1 MRNLFIIP
9 LIVISIL
16 LSACGSAVPK
26 MKPFKME
33 IQQGNVVTSK
43 MLLQLRPGMTKSQ
56 VKFIMG
62 TPLIVDSFHSNRWD
76 YFYQMR
82 QSGKVIEQRR
92 VILDFEKELLV
103 RVRGDVVPQGTPG
116 AEPAQDGNTLAS
128 AKSVNPTPVKQVG
141 IMEKLKFW
149 KSDEKQAV
157 NGVKP
162 KKEKDL
168 FDTFKFWEK
177 DEADEAKDA
186 AAVVVAPS
194 KAVEASADLAT
205 EETPSLLAVPVAGVP
220 PVETPKVEAPAAESS
235 TEKSIVAAPVI
246 ATPEPAAPEVKV
258 AEPVAEMPKVEAPQV
273 ETPKVEAPKVE
284 AAKVEAPKV
293 ETLAPEVVAPVV
305 VAPVVAAPAV
315 EAVVDSAP
323 ASEPATKMDKDE
335 PFIFR
340 MDKKLNLKNLEN
352 SPAKAEIIKD
362 KTKKADV
369 PPPEPLEEPGYFER
383 ILEKIGF

>member
-1 MRNLFIIP
+1 MRIYFIIP
-9 LIVISIL
+9 LIFISIL

-26 MKPFKME
+26 MKPFKMD

-116 AEPAQDGNTLAS
+116 AEPAKDGNTLTS

-177 DEADEAKDA
+177 DEAEVTKEA
-186 AAVVVAPS
+186 AAVVAPT
-194 KAVEASADLAT
+194 KAVEATADLT
-205 EETPSLLAVPVAGVP
+205 SESTPSLLSVPITGVP
-220 PVETPKVEAPAAESS
+220 PVEASLADAP
-235 TEKSIVAAPVI
+235 TEKPIIAAPVTAEPI
-246 ATPEPAAPEVKV
+246 VTVAPEIVTPEAKV
-258 AEPVAEMPKVEAPQV
+258 SEPVAELPKV
-273 ETPKVEAPKVE
+273 ETPKIEDPKVE
-284 AAKVEAPKV
+284 TPKL

-305 VAPVVAAPAV
+305 AAPATEAIAEPAPTSEPV
-315 EAVVDSAP
+315 NAVV
-323 ASEPATKMDKDE
+323 KDE

-340 MDKKLNLKNLEN
+340 MDKNLNLKNLEN
-352 SPAKAEIIKD
+352 SPVNAVNIKD
-362 KTKKADV
+362 KLKKADT
-369 PPPEPLEEPGYFER
+369 PPPAPAEEPGYFER

>member
-1 MRNLFIIP
+1 MRNLIIIP
-9 LIVISIL
+9 LIFLSFF
-16 LSACGSAVPK
+16 LSACGSSVPK
-26 MKPFKME
+26 MKPFKMD

-82 QSGKVIEQRR
+82 QSGKVKEQRR

-177 DEADEAKDA
+177 DEAEEAT
-186 AAVVVAPS
+186 AVVVAPT
-194 KAVEASADLAT
+194 KVVEAAGDLTADAA
-205 EETPSLLAVPVAGVP
+205 PSLLAVPIAGVP

-246 ATPEPAAPEVKV
+246 AAPEPAAPEVKV
-258 AEPVAEMPKVEAPQV
+258 AEPAVEMPKVEVPQV
-273 ETPKVEAPKVE
+273 ETPKVEAP
-284 AAKVEAPKV
+284 KVEAPKV

-305 VAPVVAAPAV
+305 AAPIVASPAT
-315 EAVVDSAP
+315 EAIAEPAP
-323 ASEPATKMDKDE
+323 ASEPVNAVVKDE

-340 MDKKLNLKNLEN
+340 MDKNLNLKNLEN
-352 SPAKAEIIKD
+352 SPANAVNLKD
-362 KTKKADV
+362 KLKKADT
-369 PPPEPLEEPGYFER
+369 PPPAPTEEPGYFER